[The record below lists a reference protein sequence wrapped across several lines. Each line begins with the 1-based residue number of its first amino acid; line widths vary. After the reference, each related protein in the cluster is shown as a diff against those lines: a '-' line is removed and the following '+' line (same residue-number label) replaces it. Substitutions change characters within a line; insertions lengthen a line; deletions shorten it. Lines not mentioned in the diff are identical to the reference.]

1 MLAVVAVAVPV
12 PVAAAAAAAAAAS
25 SDDTPNLTCQGHT
38 ETERVDL
45 LQHRRKYCPLLSEG
59 SLTVRPNSCPLQF
72 PSAEQES
79 IHLDWACL

>member
-38 ETERVDL
+38 ETERADL
-45 LQHRRKYCPLLSEG
+45 LQHPRKYCPLQSEG
-59 SLTVRPNSCPLQF
+59 SLT
-72 PSAEQES
+72 
-79 IHLDWACL
+79 